1 MNIALINLS
10 GNVGK
15 STLAVHLFAAM
26 RPGAKIISVESINA
40 SDADTVEGIEVE
52 EIEASSFRDI
62 FKELMMTQ
70 GDVILDVGASNV
82 TRFMAEMRKFKSAV
96 HEIDWI
102 IVPVVPQEKQ
112 QRDTISTLEWLAERG
127 FDPKRIRI
135 IFNQYLNDGVPLPS
149 AFPQI
154 YGYLESTGNRAAYQ
168 PEAVIVSNELFDRV
182 KATGKTIRELAEDK
196 TDWRAKRAEARA
208 AGDQSGMEDAVDGQ
222 INKDLAQTAQENLA
236 EVWKIIG
243 IGKK

>member
-26 RPGAKIISVESINA
+26 RPGAKIISVESVKS
-40 SDADTVEGIEVE
+40 SDADTIQGIEVE
-52 EIEASSFRDI
+52 EIEASSFREI
-62 FKELMMTQ
+62 FRELMMAE

-82 TRFMAEMRKFKSAV
+82 TRFMAEMKKFKSAV
-96 HEIDWI
+96 HEIDLI
-102 IVPVVPQEKQ
+102 VVPVVPQEKQ

-127 FDPKRIRI
+127 FDPKRIRVV
-135 IFNQYLNDGVPLPS
+135 FNQFANDGVSLVDAYS
-149 AFPQI
+149 QI
-154 YGYLESTGNRAAYQ
+154 YGYLESTGNRAAYK
-168 PEAVIVSNELFDRV
+168 PEAVVVSNELYDRV
-182 KATGKTIRELAEDK
+182 KGSGKTIRELAEDK
-196 TDWRAKRAEARA
+196 TDWRAKRTEARA
-208 AGDQSGMEDAVDGQ
+208 AGDLSGMEEAVDGQ
-222 INKDLAQTAQENLA
+222 MNKDLAQTAQENLA